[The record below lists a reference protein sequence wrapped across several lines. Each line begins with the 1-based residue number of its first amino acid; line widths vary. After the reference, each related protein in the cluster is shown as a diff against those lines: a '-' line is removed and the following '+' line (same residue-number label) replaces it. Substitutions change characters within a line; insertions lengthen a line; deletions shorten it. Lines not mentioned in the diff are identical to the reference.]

1 MLAAMRDILFFKKI
15 NLIEWL
21 SERIQ
26 NFRER
31 TVVFA
36 FTSMWM
42 KVGVAFAGYPVLP
55 TVPQQLHDSGK
66 KCLQHSPR
74 VQPLLPVMA
83 FVVVVL

>member
-1 MLAAMRDILFFKKI
+1 M
-15 NLIEWL
+15 

-31 TVVFA
+31 TVGFA
-36 FTSMWM
+36 FASMWL

-55 TVPQQLHDSGK
+55 SFPQQLHDSGK
-66 KCLQHSPR
+66 KCLERSPR